1 MSFRVKAGI
10 NPEFIKKKE
19 DIQKSIEISD
29 EVIRDLK
36 RAFYDFTKI
45 HNRTV
50 MFGGTLSMDFFS
62 KYSNIYDDIENLVQK
77 IQEMKKELK
86 EMENLNP

>member
-1 MSFRVKAGI
+1 MSYRVKAGI
-10 NPEFIKKKE
+10 NPELIKKKN
-19 DIQKSIEISD
+19 DIQKSIEISN